1 MDCKKAL
8 EWLPAHLD
16 QELGLSDATA
26 MDEHLKV
33 CAACHDEFIAQNA
46 LRTALK
52 QDAIYFRAAHHL
64 EGRIRSALVAQ
75 DEPLP
80 IKRAAPWSG
89 SWSWVNIGATFASVT
104 ALTLSLAVYWSV
116 PSSGDLLAQEVV
128 ASHVRSL
135 QADHLADVASSD
147 KHTVKPWFNGRLD
160 FSPMVGDFAAQE
172 FPLTGGR
179 LDYLDHRT
187 VAALVYHH
195 RQHPINVFIWP
206 AANAQHVAPQASTV
220 QGYSQIHWA
229 DGQMVYWMIS
239 DLDMEDLMS
248 LAHILQIQAAPNSRD
263 G

>member
-8 EWLPAHLD
+8 ELLPAHLD
-16 QELGLSDATA
+16 EELDSSDAMA
-26 MDEHLKV
+26 MDEHLKI
-33 CAACHDEFIAQNA
+33 CAACHDEFIAQNTLRTDLRQNTTYFRA
-46 LRTALK
+46 PQHLHERIRTAL
-52 QDAIYFRAAHHL
+52 AAKDKPQP
-64 EGRIRSALVAQ
+64 A
-75 DEPLP
+75 
-80 IKRAAPWSG
+80 KRGWQWAGTWGSG
-89 SWSWVNIGATFASVT
+89 LNLGGMLASVT
-104 ALTLSLAVYWSV
+104 ALTLSLALYWSV
-116 PSSGDLLAQEVV
+116 PSSSDLLAQEVV

-147 KHTVKPWFNGRLD
+147 KHTVKPWFNGKLD
-160 FSPMVGDFAAQE
+160 FSPTVADFASQG

-206 AANAQHVAPQASTV
+206 AANAQHVAPQTSTL

-239 DLDMEDLMS
+239 DLDMDELMS
-248 LAHILQIQAAPNSRD
+248 LAHILQTPAAPSS
-263 G
+263 